1 MADDLEVLMTDEE
14 SDVYGLV
21 MNSDLLCHDD
31 KKGQFQTERACPG
44 VHMRLSQPT

>member
-21 MNSDLLCHDD
+21 VNSEPLCHRRI
-31 KKGQFQTERACPG
+31 KKDNLKPG
-44 VHMRLSQPT
+44 GYV